1 MLNEGRCQE
10 DRRRQVGL
18 QQRPSLR
25 LAGLRRHH
33 QIVRAKAGS
42 DPVLLPSSY
51 SRLVQFI
58 HPWLPANNNVSGL
71 CSCSTSWRP
80 WQLESLKRVLFEFYG
95 EEPLRSPDLSR
106 VVNSNHFNRLMAL
119 IDDYSVSGNVAFG
132 GQIDERRL

>member
-42 DPVLLPSSY
+42 DPVPVLLPSSY
-51 SRLVQFI
+51 SRLVQSI
-58 HPWLPANNNVSGL
+58 HPS
-71 CSCSTSWRP
+71 
-80 WQLESLKRVLFEFYG
+80 
-95 EEPLRSPDLSR
+95 
-106 VVNSNHFNRLMAL
+106 MA
-119 IDDYSVSGNVAFG
+119 AC
-132 GQIDERRL
+132 